1 MTLPFPVHVALA
13 SIMVAGSAIGFYIDA
28 TFGTR
33 FYAGEVGA
41 AIAVPYVLLIAF
53 GRLVFP
59 DVFATT
65 KAADRS

>member
-13 SIMVAGSAIGFYIDA
+13 SIMIAGSAVGFYIDA
-28 TFGTR
+28 TFGTQ

-41 AIAVPYVLLIAF
+41 LIAAPYVLLIAF

-59 DVFATT
+59 DAFPTT
-65 KAADRS
+65 RALDRS

>member
-13 SIMVAGSAIGFYIDA
+13 ALMIAGSAIGFYIDA

-41 AIAVPYVLLIAF
+41 LIAGPYVLLIGVTSRF
-53 GRLVFP
+53 VRQ
-59 DVFATT
+59 TT
-65 KAADRS
+65 ISRT